1 MHLTELAMLP
11 FGLAHAWSTLSTA
24 VQKLSSFRL
33 SMKVTQTNEEE
44 ISDDFAVPSET
55 TANRNVSKWL
65 SEALE
70 PSIDQRATSSI
81 HPVPMVR

>member
-33 SMKVTQTNEEE
+33 SMKVSQANEEE
-44 ISDDFAVPSET
+44 IGADLSVLSET
-55 TANRNVSKWL
+55 AC
-65 SEALE
+65 
-70 PSIDQRATSSI
+70 
-81 HPVPMVR
+81 

>member
-33 SMKVTQTNEEE
+33 SMKVSQANEEE
-44 ISDDFAVPSET
+44 IGADLSVLSET
-55 TANRNVSKWL
+55 VC
-65 SEALE
+65 EI
-70 PSIDQRATSSI
+70 P
-81 HPVPMVR
+81 